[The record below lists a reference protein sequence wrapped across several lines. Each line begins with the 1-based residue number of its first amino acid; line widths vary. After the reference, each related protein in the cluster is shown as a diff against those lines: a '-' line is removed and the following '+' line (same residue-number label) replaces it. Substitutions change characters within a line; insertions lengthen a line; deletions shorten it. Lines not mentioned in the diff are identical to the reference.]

1 MDQHE
6 SATAAADGLDGSS
19 ARLRQEIARNLNDL
33 FDQNRRAD
41 GRKHTNEEV
50 ADHVTEVT
58 GVVCH
63 RTWVSKLR
71 EARAMLEPARLDAV
85 AGFFGRTSNYLRGEE
100 DEDPTT
106 VRELREIATIA
117 NALDAQ
123 GVRLRQLH
131 DLDPEDLHLVRDLV
145 GRLAAAQ
152 EQRRSPSD

>member
-6 SATAAADGLDGSS
+6 SATAPADGLDGSS
-19 ARLRQEIARNLNDL
+19 AKLRQEIARNLNNL
-33 FDQNRRAD
+33 FNQNKRAD
-41 GRKHTNEEV
+41 GRKHTNEDV
-50 ADHVTEVT
+50 AAHVTKAT
-58 GVVCH
+58 GEVCH
-63 RTWVSKLR
+63 RTWVAKLR
-71 EARAMLEPARLDAV
+71 DGKALLEPARLDAV
-85 AGFFGRTSNYLRGEE
+85 ADYFGRTSNYLRGEE
-100 DEDPTT
+100 DEDPAT

-117 NALDAQ
+117 SSLDAQ